1 MSKTTQSN
9 KKPLIIGAAIL
20 VVLIAVFGTVYFFFR
35 PKTAGGEKSISVEVI
50 DNTGASTVYNHN
62 TDAEY
67 LRQALEEI
75 EGLTVEG
82 EESDY
87 GLYVKTVN
95 GITADYETDGAYWA
109 FYTNGEYSQNGIDSE
124 PVHDNDSFSI
134 KYEKA
139 NAE

>member
-35 PKTAGGEKSISVEVI
+35 LKTAGGEKSIAVEVI

-62 TDAEY
+62 TAAEY

>member
-1 MSKTTQSN
+1 LTIQC
-9 KKPLIIGAAIL
+9 
-20 VVLIAVFGTVYFFFR
+20 F
-35 PKTAGGEKSISVEVI
+35 
-50 DNTGASTVYNHN
+50 TVYNHN

-109 FYTNGEYSQNGIDSE
+109 FYTNE
-124 PVHDNDSFSI
+124 SI
-134 KYEKA
+134 LKTA
-139 NAE
+139 LTVSCTRQ